1 MNIISYGLR
10 TGFSKAII
18 ALKDTKQFSLEVKS
32 AAARVMFS
40 SASVG
45 GLSWSAL
52 FGIRNDLRLE
62 IARALFEHGD
72 LPQTGPINI
81 SEFITSEERVKIN
94 NESFSYDP
102 GTTNTHTWKEYGSYV
117 VTLVHKFIYKGKVYP
132 LQFGPIYK
140 ANDIHYDY
148 SLKGDYNPF

>member
-32 AAARVMFS
+32 AAARVMFC

-45 GLSWSAL
+45 GLSWSSLLGAK
-52 FGIRNDLRLE
+52 NDLKLA
-62 IARALFEHGD
+62 IAKTLFEHGD
-72 LPQTGPINI
+72 LPKTGPIEVSRFETTEN
-81 SEFITSEERVKIN
+81 TVRVN
-94 NESFSYDP
+94 DVNFNYDP
-102 GTTNTHTWKEYGSYV
+102 GTAATHTWKHYGSYV
-117 VTLVHKFIYKGKVYP
+117 VTDVHSFTYNGKEYP
-132 LQFGPIYK
+132 LEFGPIFK
-140 ANDIHYDY
+140 SDNIHYDY